1 MSKKTL
7 AVEIACTQDEAKL
20 FMDLVIYL
28 WDRKNRPDPL
38 PTPKLDAAFNQKAAV
53 TIAKYCDHIDDFG
66 IDCTY
71 NARQQLL
78 RLHDID
84 GAPDL
89 SALAMVLM
97 HLYPHRL
104 PIAYALSDSEGR
116 TPRVWTVLT
125 GHSIIITDDEA
136 RALLA
141 AKSCSPTYVED
152 DFRTVH

>member
-7 AVEIACTQDEAKL
+7 AVEIACSQDEAEL

-38 PTPKLDAAFNQKAAV
+38 PTPELDAAFNQKAAF
-53 TIAKYCDHIDDFG
+53 TITKYCTDIDAFG
-66 IDCTY
+66 IDCIY
-71 NARQQLL
+71 DAPGQVL

-89 SALAMVLM
+89 SALAMVLI

-116 TPRVWTVLT
+116 TPKVWTVLT
-125 GHSIIITDDEA
+125 DQSIIITEDEA
-136 RALLA
+136 RALVA
-141 AKSCSPTYVED
+141 TKATAPAFIAD
-152 DFRTVH
+152 GIRTFH